1 MSTHSKKLPIFE
13 ILSLIIA
20 LLCGFLIGYLKYS
33 GNCLTVSNKIQNDYL
48 TEYILKSNSK
58 LSEET
63 ALLITSEIDQC
74 ANVSGLDEEIVA
86 GMLSVESNF
95 NPRAIGP
102 GGLGIG
108 QVNPSIW
115 NGATFEVSRAIR
127 HSCRILISCLVR
139 NKDILTNSLVC
150 YNGKGDKQFSKKVL
164 KKYSEIHGKKMGW
177 K

>member
-1 MSTHSKKLPIFE
+1 MSTHSKNLL
-13 ILSLIIA
+13 ILELVSIIIA
-20 LLCGFLIGYLKYS
+20 ILFGFLGGKLKYEKS
-33 GNCLTVSNKIQNDYL
+33 CHVISKQISRDYL
-48 TEYILKSNSK
+48 TEYVMKSNSS

-63 ALLITSEIDQC
+63 ASLITSEIDQC

-86 GMLSVESNF
+86 GILSVESNF

-108 QVNPSIW
+108 QVNPAVW